1 MSSSQ
6 KTATADKPAAPE
18 PPASA
23 VAADAHWA
31 ATRERLRNRKPVK
44 AVLRVCDDDSLKAA
58 RDDAARAHRMA
69 AAQVENEATG
79 AGRER
84 AQKVLDAAEKAL
96 ADAQRAV
103 DAATIALTFQS
114 LPRTEFEDLI
124 KAHPPTE
131 EQAEDG
137 DVWNIDTFA
146 PALVAA
152 SSVDG
157 MAVEDAQ
164 FFIAEW
170 SAAEARSLFDAALGV
185 QQTNR
190 MDLGKG

>member
-6 KTATADKPAAPE
+6 KTATKQAVPE

-23 VAADAHWA
+23 VALDAHWA
-31 ATRERLRNRKPVK
+31 AKRERLRQRQAAT
-44 AVLRVCDDDSLKAA
+44 AVLRVCDDDDLKAT
-58 RDDAARAHRMA
+58 RDEAARARRMTH
-69 AAQVENEATG
+69 AQLENETTE

-84 AQKVLDAAEKAL
+84 AQKALDAAEQAL
-96 ADAQRAV
+96 TGAEQAV
-103 DAATIALTFQS
+103 DDATITLTFRG
-114 LPRTEFEDLI
+114 LPRREYEALI

-137 DVWNIDTFA
+137 DAWNTETFA

-157 MAVEDAQ
+157 MTTEDAE
-164 FFIAEW
+164 FFLAEW
-170 SAAEARSLFDAALGV
+170 SAAEARRLYDAAMGV

-190 MDLGKG
+190 LDLGKG